1 MRVIRYIWEN
11 LHMNF
16 SLKHTRPGFFKITFK
31 KFFQKS
37 GKGGGSGQVIKLKG
51 SDEHR

>member
-1 MRVIRYIWEN
+1 MRVIRDIRKN
-11 LHMNF
+11 LNMNF